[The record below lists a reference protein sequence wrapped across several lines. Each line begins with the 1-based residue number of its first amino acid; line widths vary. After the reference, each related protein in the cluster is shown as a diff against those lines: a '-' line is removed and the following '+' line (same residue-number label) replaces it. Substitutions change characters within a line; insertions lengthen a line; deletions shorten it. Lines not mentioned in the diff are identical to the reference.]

1 MGVNRMDCSKVGAL
15 ILSLRKEMGLTQKQ
29 VADAMNISDKTISKW
44 ERGLGC
50 PDVSLLGAL
59 SELLGVN
66 IERILAGDISENPAD
81 GGNMKRLKFYVCP
94 SCGGIV
100 NSTGAAEI
108 ACCGRKLEPLPP
120 QRADSA
126 HAPKIETIDNQHFVT
141 FDHPMTKAHYISFVA
156 YLSSGRLTLV
166 RLYPEQ
172 EAQLSLPLAFDGK
185 LYFYCNNH
193 GLFVNS

>member
-1 MGVNRMDCSKVGAL
+1 MDCSKVGAL
-15 ILSLRKEMGLTQKQ
+15 ILSLRKEKGLTQKQ
-29 VADAMNISDKTISKW
+29 VADAMNISDKAISKW
-44 ERGLGC
+44 ERGQGC

-59 SELLGVN
+59 SALLGVN
-66 IERILAGDISENPAD
+66 IERILAGDIGENPTD

-94 SCGGIV
+94 GCGGIV

-108 ACCGRKLEPLPP
+108 SCCGRRLEPLTP
-120 QRADSA
+120 QRADNA
-126 HAPKIETIDNQHFVT
+126 HAARLELIDNQYFVT

-156 YLSSGRLTLV
+156 YLSSSRLTLV

-172 EAQLSLPLAFDGK
+172 EAQLNLPLAFDGK
-185 LYFYCNNH
+185 LYFYCNAH